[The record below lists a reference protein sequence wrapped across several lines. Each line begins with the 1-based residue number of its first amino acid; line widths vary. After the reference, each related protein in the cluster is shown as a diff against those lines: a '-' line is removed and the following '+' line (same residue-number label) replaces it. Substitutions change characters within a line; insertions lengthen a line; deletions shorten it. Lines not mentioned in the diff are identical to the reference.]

1 MTLTTTQQR
10 ESANQEPTGFVE
22 SAVPLQEGMRDINQG
37 KNTPEQQY
45 RAGAYSLLAALLRDV
60 PTPETLEHAA
70 TLSEAGNDADELATS
85 MTMLGLAAK
94 HYDPAA
100 VDDEYHTLF
109 IGLGRGEIVPYGSW
123 YLTGFLMEKPLGEL
137 RTDLQ
142 ALGFE
147 RDPTVKEPEDHVAAL
162 CEVMALLIQD
172 GSPVS
177 AQAQFFLKYM
187 SKWLD
192 RFFDDLTHAD
202 SASFYQAVARFGAA
216 FIAFERQYYGL
227 EIQEND

>member
-1 MTLTTTQQR
+1 MTLMTAQQDDAISLQTTGQSTESVITLQDQR
-10 ESANQEPTGFVE
+10 
-22 SAVPLQEGMRDINQG
+22 AV
-37 KNTPEQQY
+37 NTPEQQY
-45 RAGAYSLLAALLRDV
+45 RAGAYSLLAALLRNV
-60 PTPETLEHAA
+60 PTQEVLDRTAG
-70 TLSEAGNDADELATS
+70 LSDIDKRTDELATS
-85 MTMLGLAAK
+85 MAMLGLSAK
-94 HYDPAA
+94 HSDPAA

-137 RTDLQ
+137 RTDLE

-147 RDPTVKEPEDHVAAL
+147 RDPAVKEPEDHVAAL

-172 GSPVS
+172 GSSVS
-177 AQAQFFLKYM
+177 TQSQFFLKHM
-187 SKWLD
+187 TKWLD
-192 RFFDDLTHAD
+192 RFFEDLTHAD

-216 FIAFERQYYGL
+216 FVAFERQYFGL